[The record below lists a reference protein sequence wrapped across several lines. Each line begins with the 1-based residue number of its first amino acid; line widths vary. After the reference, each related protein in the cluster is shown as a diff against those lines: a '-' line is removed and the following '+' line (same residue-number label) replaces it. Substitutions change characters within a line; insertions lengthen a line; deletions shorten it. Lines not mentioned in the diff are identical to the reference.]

1 MTSTQLL
8 KQKLI
13 PDSFNK
19 EIKEAVNLITYNQ
32 KNVVYAGS
40 FIRRSIRDASDI
52 DMSETFKSVADVVKG
67 FQSIIKKLKENN
79 IVVILD
85 IKCGA
90 DPNICELF
98 KELGTI
104 KNGQIVN
111 FNKQSVIDDIGM
123 VYHQGYIDKKEY
135 DELYDLCMS
144 RSISDY
150 LDLREAIR
158 KMMTLRWT
166 PDDILS
172 GKKKLKHGYISLH
185 DAVVMFI
192 NKIDIVFIYQG
203 FYTEMSNILMLEN
216 NPNHHVLEFLP
227 LTTNVDHFLTAL
239 KFNLFEYL
247 HHKEKNYLKAIKRMF
262 SIAVLLDDKSMVQK
276 IFPLLQSNIA
286 ILNRVNGI
294 LKTIRDMLD
303 KYSANELMLT
313 MLDNL
318 KPILAYIFEFDFAER
333 QVDDI
338 IDHIKKTNIKEKIDI
353 LIDRFNKVI
362 NRETLKYINA
372 NHIFITKKYQI

>member
-1 MTSTQLL
+1 
-8 KQKLI
+8 
-13 PDSFNK
+13 
-19 EIKEAVNLITYNQ
+19 
-32 KNVVYAGS
+32 VVYAGS
-40 FIRRSIRDASDI
+40 FVRRSIRDASDI

-67 FQSIIKKLKENN
+67 FQSIIKKLMKNN
-79 IVVILD
+79 TVILD

-104 KNGQIVN
+104 KNGQIVH
-111 FNKQSVIDDIGM
+111 FNKKSTIDDIGM
-123 VYHQGYIDKKEY
+123 LYYHGYIDKKQY

-144 RSISDY
+144 RGMSDY

-158 KMMTLRWT
+158 KIMTLRWT
-166 PDDILS
+166 PDEILS
-172 GKKKLKHGYISLH
+172 GQKKLKHGYISLN

-203 FYTEMSNILMLEN
+203 FYTEMSNILMLQN
-216 NPNHHVLEFLP
+216 NSSHHILEFLP
-227 LTTNVDHFLTAL
+227 LTTNVNHFLTAL

-247 HHKEKNYLKAIKRMF
+247 HHKDKNYLKAIKRMF
-262 SIAVLLDDKSMVQK
+262 SIAVLLDDNNMVLK
-276 IFPLLQSNIA
+276 IFPLLQSNVA

-313 MLDNL
+313 MLNNM
-318 KPILAYIFEFDFAER
+318 KPVLANIFEFDFAER
-333 QVDDI
+333 RIDDI
-338 IDHIKKTNIKEKIDI
+338 IDHINKTNIKEKIDM